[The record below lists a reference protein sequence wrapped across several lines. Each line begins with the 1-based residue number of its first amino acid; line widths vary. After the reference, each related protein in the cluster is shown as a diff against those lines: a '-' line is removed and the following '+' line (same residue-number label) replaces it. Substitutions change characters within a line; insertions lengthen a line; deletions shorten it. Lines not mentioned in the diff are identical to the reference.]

1 MDIELIAQ
9 GISLL
14 GMTMNVLSFQ
24 FKEQRQIIFMQLICS
39 VFFGVSYIMI
49 GAYVGGLLNAIAMV
63 RAVVYWQRER
73 FCAHKAFWVY
83 AIGAAC
89 VGVYA
94 LSFTAFGVEAS
105 AKNLAV
111 EVLPVIGMIITTFG
125 FYLGRARAVRFIG
138 IANSPL
144 WLTYNLFNFNIG
156 GIITECIV
164 LVSIIIGIVRYDLK
178 KEMPEND
185 KAES

>member
-9 GISLL
+9 GISLF

-24 FKEQRQIIFMQLICS
+24 FKEQRQIIFMQLIGS
-39 VFFGVSYIMI
+39 VFFGISYFMI
-49 GAYVGGLLNAIAMV
+49 GAFVGGLLNAIGMI
-63 RAVVYWQRER
+63 RAIVYWQRER
-73 FCAHKAFWVY
+73 FRAEKIYWVY
-83 AIGAAC
+83 GIGAAC
-89 VGVYA
+89 IGVYV
-94 LSFTAFGVEAS
+94 LSFAVFGVEAS

-111 EVLPVIGMIITTFG
+111 EVLPVIGMIITTVS

-156 GIITECIV
+156 GIITECIA

-178 KEMPEND
+178 KEVTEND

>member
-1 MDIELIAQ
+1 MDIEFTAQ
-9 GISLL
+9 CISLF
-14 GMTMNVLSFQ
+14 GMAMNVTSFQ
-24 FKEQRQIIFMQLICS
+24 CKEQRHIIFMQLIGS
-39 VFFGVSYIMI
+39 VFFGVSYFMI
-49 GAYVGGLLNAIAMV
+49 GAYVGGLLNAIGMV

-73 FCAHKAFWVY
+73 FRAHKAFWVY
-83 AIGAAC
+83 AIGAASI
-89 VGVYA
+89 GVYA
-94 LSFTAFGVEAS
+94 LSFAVFGAEAS

-111 EVLPVIGMIITTFG
+111 EVLPVIGMIITTVS

-156 GIITECIV
+156 GIITECIA

-178 KEMPEND
+178 KEVSEND